1 MPTPTGRARPG
12 DIYAVPLG
20 GSSSGVLNVTWTARQ
35 YENAISS
42 RVVPEL
48 RHASILALDDSHH
61 FDKAL
66 LYSAQACAQSE
77 WLFLRSEPLS
87 PEETGYS
94 LRLVAGNVYLED
106 TLLRKESPEDRRHL
120 RNMAVAGCGAV
131 INILRDLF
139 SAEPSHP
146 ERWRPPSVRPPG

>member
-1 MPTPTGRARPG
+1 MKV
-12 DIYAVPLG
+12 IYASRHFRNVIG
-20 GSSSGVLNVTWTARQ
+20 IGVA
-35 YENAISS
+35 
-42 RVVPEL
+42 PEL